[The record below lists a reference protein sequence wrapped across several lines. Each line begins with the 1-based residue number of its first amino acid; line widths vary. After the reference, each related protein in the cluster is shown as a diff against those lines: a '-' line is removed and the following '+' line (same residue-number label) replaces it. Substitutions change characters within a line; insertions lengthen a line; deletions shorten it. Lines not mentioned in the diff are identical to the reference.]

1 MPIPPSPPLFSKP
14 SRPWGCAILS
24 FISGALAVIVLLVA
38 AYFGIRKFVTSG
50 RMPPRQLK
58 LVSELAAKSADE
70 TKQSDQDNIYDIKRL
85 VETMYARQQIDPQC
99 TMDFLLLSGGGDRGA
114 FGTGFL
120 LGWSTVAPGV
130 GAMPKFQGV
139 SGVSTGAFIAPFAFL
154 GTSADLATVDD
165 LFRNPKSDWVTPR
178 GTFFFLPENA
188 SLATVPGLER
198 DLRSQMHMEFAKRI
212 EQAGSDNH
220 LLLIQ
225 TTNIDTGN
233 GVAFDFVAAARK
245 AVVSNDP
252 NELSQI
258 LLASGAVPGAFA
270 PREIQGSLYV
280 DGNVVSSFFDG
291 GDQDARDSFGAVW
304 KREHPTAPIPKTRYW
319 VIINEYVHPTAEIV
333 QPLWPTLMARS
344 LFISVRSS
352 EITSLRYLYAKAKL
366 TKALGNGDVE
376 VRWVAI
382 PPNWKPLNDAF
393 FDQATMR
400 NLSDEGKRVGADVN
414 SWMTTAP

>member
-1 MPIPPSPPLFSKP
+1 MPTTEIFSKTA
-14 SRPWGCAILS
+14 RPWGCAILS
-24 FISGALAVIVLLVA
+24 FISGGLAVIVLLVA
-38 AYFGIRKFVTSG
+38 AYFGIRMFNTSG
-50 RMPPRQLK
+50 RMPPRQPK
-58 LVSELAAKSADE
+58 SAIELAAKSADE
-70 TKQSDQDNIYDIKRL
+70 TKRSSQDNISDEKRL
-85 VETMYARQQIDPQC
+85 VDAMYARQQIDPYC
-99 TMDFLLLSGGGDRGA
+99 TMDFLLLSGGGDKGA

-120 LGWSTVAPGV
+120 LGWSTVAPGP

-165 LFRNPKSDWVTPR
+165 VFRNPKSDWVTPR

-198 DLRSQMHMEFAKRI
+198 DLLSQMHLEFAKRI
-212 EQAGSDNH
+212 EQAGSDSH

-225 TTNIDTGN
+225 ATNIDTGN

-291 GDQDARDSFGAVW
+291 GDEDERDSFGAVW
-304 KREHPTAPIPKTRYW
+304 KREHPNAPIPKTRYW
-319 VIINEYVHPTAEIV
+319 VIINEYIQPNAEIV
-333 QPLWPTLMARS
+333 KPLWSTIMARS
-344 LFISVRSS
+344 LYINVRSS
-352 EITSLRYLYAKAKL
+352 EAMSLRHLYSKAKL

-382 PPNWKPLNDAF
+382 PPSWKPLNDVF
-393 FDQATMR
+393 FDEATMR
-400 NLSDEGKRVGADVN
+400 NLSDEGKHVGAEAN

>member
-1 MPIPPSPPLFSKP
+1 MPTTEISSKT

-24 FISGALAVIVLLVA
+24 FISGGLAVIVFLVA
-38 AYFGIRKFVTSG
+38 AYFGIRMFNTSG
-50 RMPPRQLK
+50 RMPPRQPK
-58 LVSELAAKSADE
+58 SAVELAAKSADE
-70 TKQSDQDNIYDIKRL
+70 TKRSIQDNISDERRL
-85 VETMYARQQIDPQC
+85 VDAMYARQQIDPHC
-99 TMDFLLLSGGGDRGA
+99 TMDFLLLSGGGDKGA

-120 LGWSTVAPGV
+120 LGWSTVAPGP

-154 GTSADLATVDD
+154 GTSADLAIVDD

-198 DLRSQMHMEFAKRI
+198 DVLSQVHMEFAKRI
-212 EQAGSDNH
+212 EQAGSDSH
-220 LLLIQ
+220 LLFIQ
-225 TTNIDTGN
+225 ATNIDTGN
-233 GVAFDFVAAARK
+233 GVAIDFVAAARK

-252 NELSQI
+252 YELSQI

-291 GDQDARDSFGAVW
+291 GDEDERDSFGAVW
-304 KREHPTAPIPKTRYW
+304 KREYPNAPIPKTRYW
-319 VIINEYVHPTAEIV
+319 VIINEYIQPNAEIV
-333 QPLWPTLMARS
+333 QPLWPTIMARS
-344 LFISVRSS
+344 LYVSVRSS
-352 EITSLRYLYAKAKL
+352 EAMSLRHLYTKAKL

-382 PPNWKPLNDAF
+382 PPSWKPLNDVF

-400 NLSDEGKRVGADVN
+400 SLSDEGKQVGAEAT

>member
-1 MPIPPSPPLFSKP
+1 MSIPPSPPPFSKP
-14 SRPWGCAILS
+14 ARPWGCAIVS
-24 FISGALAVIVLLVA
+24 FISGAFAVIVLLVA
-38 AYFGIRKFVTSG
+38 AYFAIRMFNTSG
-50 RMPPRQLK
+50 RMPTRQP
-58 LVSELAAKSADE
+58 KSAIDLAVHSAKE
-70 TKQSDQDNIYDIKRL
+70 IKQTAQENLSDIKRL
-85 VETMYARQQIDPQC
+85 VDTMYTRQQIDPHC

-120 LGWSTVAPGV
+120 LGWSTVAPGA

-165 LFRNPKSDWVTPR
+165 LFRNPKSDWVTRR

-198 DLRSQMHMEFAKRI
+198 DLRSQLHMEFAKRI

-220 LLLIQ
+220 ILLIQ
-225 TTNIDTGN
+225 ATNIDTGN
-233 GVAFDFVAAARK
+233 GVTFDFVAAARK
-245 AVVSNDP
+245 AVASNDP

-291 GDQDARDSFGAVW
+291 GDQDDRDSFGAVW
-304 KREHPTAPIPKTRYW
+304 KREHPNAPIPKTRYW
-319 VIINEYVHPTAEIV
+319 VIINEYIQPSAEIV
-333 QPLWPTLMARS
+333 QPLWPTMMARS

-382 PPNWKPLNDAF
+382 PQNWKPLNDVL
-393 FDQATMR
+393 FDQSTMR
-400 NLSDEGKRVGADVN
+400 NLSDEGKRAGANAN

>member
-1 MPIPPSPPLFSKP
+1 MPTPSVQPPFSKP
-14 SRPWGCAILS
+14 ARPWGCAILS
-24 FISGALAVIVLLVA
+24 FISGGFAVIVLLVA
-38 AYFGIRKFVTSG
+38 AYFAIRMFNTSG
-50 RMPPRQLK
+50 RMLTRQP
-58 LVSELAAKSADE
+58 KSAIDLAVHSAE
-70 TKQSDQDNIYDIKRL
+70 EIKQTAQENLSDIKRL
-85 VETMYARQQIDPQC
+85 VDTMYARQQIDPHC

-120 LGWSTVAPGV
+120 LGWSTVAPGA

-165 LFRNPKSDWVTPR
+165 LFRNPKSDWVTRR
-178 GTFFFLPENA
+178 GTFFFLPENV

-198 DLRSQMHMEFAKRI
+198 DLHSQMHMEFAKRI

-220 LLLIQ
+220 VLLIQ
-225 TTNIDTGN
+225 ATNIDTGN

-245 AVVSNDP
+245 AVASNDP

-291 GDQDARDSFGAVW
+291 GDQHDRDSFGAVW
-304 KREHPTAPIPKTRYW
+304 KREHPNAPIPKTRYW
-319 VIINEYVHPTAEIV
+319 VIINEYIQPSAEIV
-333 QPLWPTLMARS
+333 QPLWPTMMARS

-366 TKALGNGDVE
+366 TMALGNGDVE

-382 PPNWKPLNDAF
+382 PQNWKPLNDVL

>member
-1 MPIPPSPPLFSKP
+1 MPTPPAPPIFSRP

-24 FISGALAVIVLLVA
+24 FISGGFAVIVLLVA
-38 AYFGIRKFVTSG
+38 AYFAIRMFNTSG
-50 RMPPRQLK
+50 RMPTRQPK
-58 LVSELAAKSADE
+58 SAIDLAAKSAE
-70 TKQSDQDNIYDIKRL
+70 EIKQTAQENLSDIKRL
-85 VETMYARQQIDPQC
+85 VDTMYTRQQIDPHC

-120 LGWSTVAPGV
+120 LGWSTVAPGA

-154 GTSADLATVDD
+154 GTSSDLATVDD
-165 LFRNPKSDWVTPR
+165 LFRNPKSDWVTRR

-220 LLLIQ
+220 VLLIQ
-225 TTNIDTGN
+225 ATNIDTGN

-270 PREIQGSLYV
+270 PREIHGSL
-280 DGNVVSSFFDG
+280 
-291 GDQDARDSFGAVW
+291 
-304 KREHPTAPIPKTRYW
+304 
-319 VIINEYVHPTAEIV
+319 
-333 QPLWPTLMARS
+333 
-344 LFISVRSS
+344 
-352 EITSLRYLYAKAKL
+352 
-366 TKALGNGDVE
+366 
-376 VRWVAI
+376 
-382 PPNWKPLNDAF
+382 
-393 FDQATMR
+393 
-400 NLSDEGKRVGADVN
+400 
-414 SWMTTAP
+414 